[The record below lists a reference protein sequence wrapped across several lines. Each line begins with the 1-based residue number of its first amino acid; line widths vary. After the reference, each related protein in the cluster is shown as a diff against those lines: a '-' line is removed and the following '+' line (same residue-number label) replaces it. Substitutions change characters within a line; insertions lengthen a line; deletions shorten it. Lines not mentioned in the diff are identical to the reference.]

1 MSPPLTTPIPGAD
14 QSTVRTVRWWA
25 VASAAVA
32 PFLLVGGWTLAA
44 ARQPT
49 GYNPIRDTISS
60 LAARGATDRG
70 VMTGALLAVGV
81 CDMVT
86 GAGLRPARWAGRI
99 ALMGGGVATIMVA
112 AFPQPV
118 RGNGVDHTIAATI
131 AFTTLA
137 VWPVL
142 ATWRGTDGR
151 VLSLRFA
158 VSATVVTVGLLTWFT
173 LEIHGSHRG
182 LAERAAALAE
192 VVWPLLAAV
201 GARRA
206 PVLGRRAWPRAIGSG
221 SAA

>member
-14 QSTVRTVRWWA
+14 KSTVRTVRWWA

-44 ARQPT
+44 ARQPR
-49 GYNPIRDTISS
+49 GYDPIRDTISS

-70 VMTGALLAVGV
+70 VMTAALLAVGV
-81 CDMVT
+81 CDIVT
-86 GAGLRPARWAGRI
+86 GAGLRPARGAGRI
-99 ALMGGGVATIMVA
+99 ALIAGGVATIMVA

-142 ATWRGTDGR
+142 ATWRGTDVR
-151 VLSLRFA
+151 VLSLPFA

-192 VVWPLLAAV
+192 VVWPLVMAV
-201 GARRA
+201 GARHA
-206 PVLGRRAWPRAIGSG
+206 PVLGRRGRLRAIGSAP
-221 SAA
+221 AA